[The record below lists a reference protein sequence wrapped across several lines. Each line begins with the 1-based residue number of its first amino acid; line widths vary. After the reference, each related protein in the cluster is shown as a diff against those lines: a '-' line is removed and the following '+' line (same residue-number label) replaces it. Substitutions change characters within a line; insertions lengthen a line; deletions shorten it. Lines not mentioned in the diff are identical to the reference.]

1 MESSAETRYLIA
13 LTLQESVSLKIYRE
27 RRSLFRERGWTSAL
41 ALPPLIPLGW
51 YKKRPIEDEVPY
63 LSPPDRP
70 LETGRT
76 AAIHRGNLFLP
87 CTSEIFKSRY
97 SLSGDAE
104 GWFAPYQ
111 GIFLSAEESSCDQLP
126 EMQPGT
132 IGDIRLAC
140 FSLTS
145 KTSETQWWKDLL
157 QELLWSKHI
166 R

>member
-63 LSPPDRP
+63 LTPPDRP
-70 LETGRT
+70 IGTGRT
-76 AAIHRGNLFLP
+76 AVIHKGNLFLP
-87 CTSEIFKSRY
+87 CESEILKSWH
-97 SLSGDAE
+97 SLFGDTE

-111 GIFLSAEESSCDQLP
+111 GIFLAAAESSGDLLP
-126 EMQPGT
+126 EMNLGT
-132 IGDIRLAC
+132 LDDIRLAC

-157 QELLWSKHI
+157 QALIWSKHI